1 MWYTALASALL
12 GVGVGLVTSEPNLRR
27 QIRPTTFK
35 QISPHAI
42 TCQVRPEAQFIAPEP
57 LQFSAASRGGDV
69 EYRSFLSLSE
79 DSASCSVVSFDLL
92 DPSLRITPF
101 CNETQMTACAEAVG
115 TQWNQRADTG
125 AAHDMPIVHI
135 LVASK
140 DVRSV
145 DVNLDAARPDRI
157 AAVAAAAA
165 PQARC
170 TDFDSAAHDRTD
182 DASTAS
188 PREQSQTVSSTWS
201 AENAA
206 ALYADTLRQVK
217 LAMYSSA
224 KAAMAVAVEVGS
236 ASDAT
241 PAKSAVPSTRQPLA
255 SKFIGTA
262 NKQLVGM
269 ATGLAVVLFI
279 FVVWL

>member
-1 MWYTALASALL
+1 MSRGPHGSSPWTTRTRLTEHYT
-12 GVGVGLVTSEPNLRR
+12 
-27 QIRPTTFK
+27 
-35 QISPHAI
+35 
-42 TCQVRPEAQFIAPEP
+42 EAQVVAPEP
-57 LQFSAASRGGDV
+57 YQFGAASRGGDV
-69 EYRSFLSLSE
+69 EHRSFLSLSE
-79 DSASCSVVSFDLL
+79 DPASCSVVSFDLL
-92 DPSLRITPF
+92 DPSLRIVSPILSRRQVKVNPELTELAVKTPF

-125 AAHDMPIVHI
+125 AALDMPIVHI

-157 AAVAAAAA
+157 TAVAAAAA

-170 TDFDSAAHDRTD
+170 TDFDSATHDRTD
-182 DASTAS
+182 DASTTS

-201 AENAA
+201 AGNVA

-217 LAMYSSA
+217 LAIYSSA